1 MLNFTQPQPT
11 ADALA
16 NLFQISMS
24 LSQRDHNFPFSSNIE
39 RMMVSNL
46 PNNLDSYFSFG
57 QISLEGLLKFLGL
70 WNKNTS
76 NNKQQLGGIAASI
89 SNFVSNNQMNPNIQ
103 ASNTSTVVDEV
114 QNKTVNAFNNF
125 IKFLTEDNVDVDQ
138 SYDVSNS
145 TSFSS
150 L

>member
-24 LSQRDHNFPFSSNIE
+24 LSQRDQNFPFSSNIE

-103 ASNTSTVVDEV
+103 ASSKYYYLIYYYF
-114 QNKTVNAFNNF
+114 KT
-125 IKFLTEDNVDVDQ
+125 
-138 SYDVSNS
+138 Y
-145 TSFSS
+145 
-150 L
+150 